1 MSKIDALK
9 AKLEKKKKFLEELEA
24 ARIEII
30 STGKSYSI
38 QNGDDRR
45 QLENVSLKDV
55 NDLINKTESEITTL
69 ENQIDRGGVTGS
81 VVLIGA
87 RW

>member
-1 MSKIDALK
+1 MSKIDTLK

-38 QNGDDRR
+38 QNGDDKR

>member
-1 MSKIDALK
+1 MSKIDTLK
-9 AKLEKKKKFLEELEA
+9 AKLEKKKKFLEELEN

-55 NDLINKTESEITTL
+55 NDLINKTESEITAL
-69 ENQIDRGGVTGS
+69 ENQIERGGITGS

>member
-1 MSKIDALK
+1 MSKIDTLK
-9 AKLEKKKKFLEELEA
+9 AKLEKKKKFLEELEN

-55 NDLINKTESEITTL
+55 NDLINKTESEIIAL
-69 ENQIDRGGVTGS
+69 ENQIERGGITGS

>member
-1 MSKIDALK
+1 MSKIDTLK
-9 AKLEKKKKFLEELEA
+9 AKLEKKKKFLEELEN

-55 NDLINKTESEITTL
+55 NDLINKTESEIIAL
-69 ENQIDRGGVTGS
+69 ENQIERGGIIGS

>member
-1 MSKIDALK
+1 MSKIDTLK
-9 AKLEKKKKFLEELEA
+9 AKLEKKKKFLEELES

-55 NDLINKTESEITTL
+55 NDLINKTESEITAL
-69 ENQIDRGGVTGS
+69 ENQIERGGITGS

>member
-1 MSKIDALK
+1 MK

>member
-1 MSKIDALK
+1 MSKIDTLK

>member
-1 MSKIDALK
+1 MSKIDTLK

-55 NDLINKTESEITTL
+55 NDLINKTESEIATL

>member
-1 MSKIDALK
+1 MSKIDTLK
-9 AKLEKKKKFLEELEA
+9 AKLEKKRKFLEELET

-55 NDLINKTESEITTL
+55 NDLIAKTESEITML
-69 ENQIDRGGVTGS
+69 ENQIERGGITGS

>member
-1 MSKIDALK
+1 MSKIDTLK
-9 AKLEKKKKFLEELEA
+9 AKLEKKKQFLEELET

-55 NDLINKTESEITTL
+55 NDLINKTESEITML
-69 ENQIDRGGVTGS
+69 ENQIERGGITGA

>member
-1 MSKIDALK
+1 MSKIDTLK
-9 AKLEKKKKFLEELEA
+9 AKLEKKKKFLDELEA

-30 STGKSYSI
+30 STGKAYSI

-55 NDLINKTESEITTL
+55 NDLINKTESEIATL
-69 ENQIDRGGVTGS
+69 ENQIERGGITGS

>member
-1 MSKIDALK
+1 MSKIDTLK
-9 AKLEKKKKFLEELEA
+9 AKLEKKRKFLEELET

>member
-1 MSKIDALK
+1 MSKIDTLK
-9 AKLEKKKKFLEELEA
+9 AKLEKKKKFLEELES

-55 NDLINKTESEITTL
+55 NDLIAKTESEITML
-69 ENQIDRGGVTGS
+69 ENQIERGGITGS